1 MSIKSMG
8 ICYVRLSPM
17 SNLCK
22 FLLKR
27 STCSMH
33 RIRRLSVALT
43 VAGVVGVA
51 APAVA
56 SATSLVTI
64 SGATSSYPLVS
75 LLAAKYVKLHP
86 HKIRF
91 KIAQGGTTVGITN
104 VKNGSDT
111 IADVAQEP
119 TGADAGLDFYPIA
132 KYAICVVTNKSNPV
146 TNLTQAQVTSIF
158 TGKTKTW
165 SSALGG
171 ASATGPIEVFTRTSV
186 AGVLTSF
193 KSLLL
198 EGNKVESS
206 ATEEATEGEMRQ
218 AVEAAPSGIG
228 FVSNYQ
234 ANKGGL
240 NVAEFNGV
248 ACNQTTAASG
258 QYAGVAVF
266 FEVTKG
272 AATGGAAAF
281 INWIDRSGAAKKIIA
296 SQWVPI

>member
-1 MSIKSMG
+1 
-8 ICYVRLSPM
+8 
-17 SNLCK
+17 
-22 FLLKR
+22 
-27 STCSMH
+27 MH

-51 APAVA
+51 APAAA

-86 HKIRF
+86 HKVRF
-91 KIAQGGTTVGITN
+91 KITQGGTTVGLNN

-119 TGADAGLDFYPIA
+119 NGADAGLTFYPIA
-132 KYAICVVTNKSNPV
+132 KYAICVVTNKTN
-146 TNLTQAQVTSIF
+146 TLGNLTQKQVASIF
-158 TGKTKTW
+158 TGKTKNW
-165 SSALGG
+165 SEVPG
-171 ASATGPIEVFTRTSV
+171 ASASGPIQVITRTAV

-198 EGNKVESS
+198 EGKSVVSS
-206 ATEEATEGEMRQ
+206 ATEEATEGLMRQ
-218 AVEAAPSGIG
+218 QVESTPASIG
-228 FVSNYQ
+228 FLSNYQ
-234 ANKGGL
+234 ADKGGV
-240 NVAEFNGV
+240 NPVQYNGV
-248 ACNQTTAASG
+248 ACNKSTAASG

-272 AATGGAAAF
+272 SATGGAAAF
-281 INWIDRSGAAKKIIA
+281 ISWVDHSGAAKKIIA
-296 SQWVPI
+296 SQWVPIG

>member
-1 MSIKSMG
+1 MFAAPRCQLFVNQS
-8 ICYVRLSPM
+8 
-17 SNLCK
+17 
-22 FLLKR
+22 LKR
-27 STCSMH
+27 SLISMH

-43 VAGVVGVA
+43 VAGVLGVA

-56 SATSLVTI
+56 SASSLVTI
-64 SGATSSYPLVS
+64 SGATSSYPLVD
-75 LLAAKYVKLHP
+75 LLANKYVKLHP

-91 KIAQGGTTVGITN
+91 KITQGGTTVGLAN
-104 VKNGSDT
+104 VKDGSDT
-111 IADVAQEP
+111 LADVAQEP
-119 TGADAGLDFYPIA
+119 TSPADNGLDFYPIA

-171 ASATGPIEVFTRTSV
+171 ATATGPIEVFTRTSV

-198 EGNKVESS
+198 EGKSVESS

-228 FVSNYQ
+228 FLSNYQ

-240 NVAEFNGV
+240 NSVEYNGV

-272 AATGGAAAF
+272 PAKGGAAAF
-281 INWIDRSGAAKKIIA
+281 INWIDKSAAAKKIIA
-296 SQWVPI
+296 SQWVPIG

>member
-1 MSIKSMG
+1 
-8 ICYVRLSPM
+8 
-17 SNLCK
+17 
-22 FLLKR
+22 
-27 STCSMH
+27 MH

-51 APAVA
+51 APAAA
-56 SATSLVTI
+56 SATALVTI
-64 SGATSSYPLVS
+64 SGATSSYPLVQ
-75 LLAAKYVKLHP
+75 LLANKYVKLHP

-91 KIAQGGTTVGITN
+91 KITQGGTTVGLSN

-119 TGADAGLDFYPIA
+119 TSADAGLDFYPIA

-171 ASATGPIEVFTRTSV
+171 ATATGPIEVFTRTSV

-198 EGNKVESS
+198 EGKTVESS
-206 ATEEATEGEMRQ
+206 ASEESTEGELRQ
-218 AVEAAPSGIG
+218 AVESAPNGIG
-228 FVSNYQ
+228 FLSNYQ

-240 NVAEFNGV
+240 NAVEFNGV
-248 ACNQTTAASG
+248 ACDQATAASG
-258 QYAGVAVF
+258 QYQGVADF
-266 FEVTKG
+266 YEVTKG
-272 AATGGAAAF
+272 RATGAAASF
-281 INWIDRSGAAKKIIA
+281 IGWIERSPAAKKIIA
-296 SQWVPI
+296 SQWILIG

>member
-1 MSIKSMG
+1 MQ
-8 ICYVRLSPM
+8 
-17 SNLCK
+17 
-22 FLLKR
+22 
-27 STCSMH
+27 

-91 KIAQGGTTVGITN
+91 KIAQGGTTVGITD
-104 VKNGSDT
+104 VKGGSVT

-132 KYAICVVTNKSNPV
+132 KYAICVVTNKANTLS
-146 TNLTQAQVTSIF
+146 NLTPSEVTAIF
-158 TGKTKTW
+158 TGKIKTW
-165 SSALGG
+165 SSVPG
-171 ASATGPIEVFTRTSV
+171 ATATGSIEVFSRTAV

-198 EGNKVESS
+198 EGKTVESA
-206 ATEEATEGEMRQ
+206 ATEEATEGLMRQ
-218 AVEAAPSGIG
+218 AVEADPDGIG
-228 FVSNYQ
+228 FLSNYQ
-234 ANKGGL
+234 ADKGGQ
-240 NVAEFNGV
+240 NTGDYNGV
-248 ACNQTTAASG
+248 ACNKTTAASG
-258 QYAGVAVF
+258 QYAGVSVF

-272 AATGGAAAF
+272 TATGAAATF
-281 INWIDRSGAAKKIIA
+281 INWVDKSPAAKKIIA
-296 SQWVPI
+296 SQWVVIG